1 MCMIYSVLVQPR
13 NINSNNGMQITKER
27 ILMASKWII
36 KRVSAKF
43 KDKWEIC
50 RNCLLPRSQKD
61 KYTRQIKNFYII
73 MRFDMGEGLN
83 TSLLVVDRESMR
95 ATSKSRSW
103 SLADIQK
110 ENADLRPAGSRNWIL
125 PKI

>member
-1 MCMIYSVLVQPR
+1 M
-13 NINSNNGMQITKER
+13 
-27 ILMASKWII
+27 
-36 KRVSAKF
+36 SAKF
-43 KDKWEIC
+43 KDKWEIF

-61 KYTRQIKNFYII
+61 KYTRQIKNFYNI

-83 TSLLVVDRESMR
+83 TSLLVVDKESMR
-95 ATSKSRSW
+95 TTSKSRSW

-110 ENADLRPAGSRNWIL
+110 ENADLRPRGSRNWVL